1 MSKIETQP
9 GVEVVT
15 TPPAGSAPIE
25 PLTERAANRLAPA
38 DRMEAMEAEIF
49 GEAAGTM
56 MAVAMFREWDPEDE
70 QKQEVCFER
79 WKAVHGWERANEI
92 RNIVRAA
99 WSPKKD
105 APYALEVM
113 LATYTAGVKKRTH
126 KPEAQTLNVQ
136 VVQMSAPMPAFPTR
150 RIDK

>member
-1 MSKIETQP
+1 M
-9 GVEVVT
+9 
-15 TPPAGSAPIE
+15 TPPAAGSAPIE

-49 GEAAGTM
+49 GESAETLRM
-56 MAVAMFREWDPEDE
+56 VQRFREWDPEDKE
-70 QKQEVCFER
+70 KQDATFKNWILEFDGDMD
-79 WKAVHGWERANEI
+79 KAEEL

-99 WSPKKD
+99 WCPKKD
-105 APYALEVM
+105 APYALEIN
-113 LATYTAGVKKRTH
+113 LQTYVAGVKKRTH